1 MPDTY
6 APIPEYDQSVEY
18 VTQADPVT
26 QDDGSIFYDVVINPI
41 DLGDQDLTNP
51 QTLAVLAVGYENV
64 ASLGRDVSQ
73 DDIDTLQT
81 AADDSGAGDVVIAA
95 INKSLGNIAVLR
107 PRPIINPSPIIGRV

>member
-1 MPDTY
+1 MMVPY
-6 APIPEYDQSVEY
+6 
-18 VTQADPVT
+18 
-26 QDDGSIFYDVVINPI
+26 FYDVVINPI

-51 QTLAVLAVGYENV
+51 QTLAVGYENV

-81 AADDSGAGDVVIAA
+81 AADDSGAGDVVITA